1 MSSTQIGNLRCPTCG
16 GESFEANEERT
27 YLKCVK
33 CGREFLG
40 GIDELKEYNLPE
52 IEKQA
57 RTIVEDK
64 LKSAFKKEFK
74 K

>member
-1 MSSTQIGNLRCPTCG
+1 MSSIQIGKLKCPTCG
-16 GESFEANEERT
+16 GESFEEKEDGSF
-27 YLKCVK
+27 LKCVL

-40 GIDELKEYNLPE
+40 GKDELKEYNLPE
-52 IEKQA
+52 IENRA

-64 LKSAFKKEFK
+64 LKAAFKKAFK

>member
-1 MSSTQIGNLRCPTCG
+1 MAGTQIGNLKCPTCG
-16 GESFEANEERT
+16 EESFQADESRT
-27 YLKCVK
+27 ILKCIK

-40 GIDELKEYNLPE
+40 GVEELKEYNLPE

-64 LKSAFKKEFK
+64 LRTAFKKAF
-74 K
+74 

>member
-52 IEKQA
+52 IEK
-57 RTIVEDK
+57 
-64 LKSAFKKEFK
+64 
-74 K
+74 